1 MSQAN
6 LRTVAVLLSLLWC
19 ARPDRSYADQAQ
31 DEHTLKSI
39 AFSPLNELHIIGAD
53 VDADKH
59 LRWAVWSEA
68 SEQGSSVRL
77 ALVANTVHGPK
88 IVSSLIRD
96 GAFEP
101 TLIRVQN
108 WRHGK
113 HPVIALA
120 YRQGAAAEQVEIYGL
135 DDHDSLVQLASVLG
149 EQIEWRI
156 GDKGQSV
163 MSVYSKPHGRL
174 VAVCYEWQHPTKKLE
189 RTACPR

>member
-120 YRQGAAAEQVEIYGL
+120 YLQGAAAVSRRSRWRSTG
-135 DDHDSLVQLASVLG
+135 STTTTASSSSRAFWGNRSNGALATRGKAS
-149 EQIEWRI
+149 
-156 GDKGQSV
+156 
-163 MSVYSKPHGRL
+163 
-174 VAVCYEWQHPTKKLE
+174 
-189 RTACPR
+189 